1 MEIRNAVIMSNIA
14 RCTLAVTTG
23 NFVHRIQY
31 EANTTDPKKV
41 KVLAFS
47 DEVTLIE
54 QDVVRGVLGTITL
67 DHGAPCTTMPLT
79 EMAMQSIAEFNQLIK
94 LIESGEVNGKAN
106 V

>member
-1 MEIRNAVIMSNIA
+1 MHACRYDRELRAPHSVRSQH
-14 RCTLAVTTG
+14 
-23 NFVHRIQY
+23 HRP
-31 EANTTDPKKV
+31 EEC

-67 DHGAPCTTMPLT
+67 DHGAPCTSMPLT
-79 EMAMQSIAEFNQLIK
+79 EKVMQSIAEFNQLIK

>member
-1 MEIRNAVIMSNIA
+1 MKIRNVEIMSNIA

-31 EANTTDPKKV
+31 EANTTDPKNV
-41 KVLAFS
+41 K
-47 DEVTLIE
+47 
-54 QDVVRGVLGTITL
+54 DVVRGVLGTITL
-67 DHGAPCTTMPLT
+67 DHGAPCTSMPLT
-79 EMAMQSIAEFNQLIK
+79 EKVMQSIAEFNQLIK